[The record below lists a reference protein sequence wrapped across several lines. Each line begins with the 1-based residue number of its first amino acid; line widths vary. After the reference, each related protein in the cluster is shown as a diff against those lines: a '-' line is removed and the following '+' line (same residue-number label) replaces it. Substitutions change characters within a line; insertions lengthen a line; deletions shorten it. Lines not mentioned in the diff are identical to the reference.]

1 MGRPQEAGD
10 FSLRDPSA
18 KPHDSGPSTL
28 HLIRHS
34 PRGWVC
40 GGPTG
45 ARVPRNGAI
54 FSRRNELSN
63 EDRQGVSDPLRRW
76 GEGLTRKRKINVSP

>member
-34 PRGWVC
+34 PRGWVWGVPPEPGC
-40 GGPTG
+40 QEMGPFLVG
-45 ARVPRNGAI
+45 
-54 FSRRNELSN
+54 ELSSPTKI
-63 EDRQGVSDPLRRW
+63 DRVFQSLSG
-76 GEGLTRKRKINVSP
+76 GGAKG